1 MPIGAGAF
9 YAVGAIMT
17 RRICAEES
25 TTALLVGMFGTL
37 GLCGL
42 LGVAVTELWL
52 QGNSYFTIGWQ
63 AFTPRFLAL
72 TLMQAVGSLAAVACI
87 VRSYQI
93 ADPSYVAI
101 FEYLFLFF
109 ALVWGYILFGDLPD
123 LFGWIGLVLI
133 IGAGAVIVLRSAKAD
148 GS

>member
-1 MPIGAGAF
+1 
-9 YAVGAIMT
+9 
-17 RRICAEES
+17 
-25 TTALLVGMFGTL
+25 
-37 GLCGL
+37 
-42 LGVAVTELWL
+42 
-52 QGNSYFTIGWQ
+52 
-63 AFTPRFLAL
+63 
-72 TLMQAVGSLAAVACI
+72 MQAVGSLAAVACI